1 MMPVL
6 VIEHTHGEG
15 PGHFGAWLAE
25 RGRPMTLVRVHAGD
39 TVPVDLDGYAGV
51 CVLGGPM
58 SANDEHLDHI
68 RAELALMRLAVDR
81 GLPVIGHCLGGQLL
95 ARVLGAS
102 VGPSPAPE
110 IGWHQVNATETAAA
124 QRWFGDARS
133 PVVMQWHYEAFSLP
147 QGATRLAGNDACPH
161 QAFEWGGL
169 HLGMQFHPEADQP
182 TLDGWVVN
190 DRLEAEALS
199 GLPTAQSPAQ
209 IAEGCRPHLGP
220 MRRLAFRIYDTWA
233 GGLAG

>member
-1 MMPVL
+1 MTPVL
-6 VIEHTHGEG
+6 VIEHSEGDG
-15 PGHFGAWLAE
+15 PGHFGEWLAA
-25 RGRPMTLVRVHAGD
+25 RGRPMVLVQVHAGD
-39 TVPVDLDGYAGV
+39 TVPVDLHGYAGL

-68 RAELALMRLAVDR
+68 RAELALMRLALER

-102 VGPSPAPE
+102 VGPSPALE
-110 IGWHQVNATETAAA
+110 IGWHQVNTTDTAAA

-147 QGATRLAGNDACPH
+147 KGAVRLAGNDACPH

-182 TLDGWVVN
+182 KLDGWIAN
-190 DRLEAEALS
+190 DSVELESLS
-199 GLPTAQSPAQ
+199 GVPTAQMATQ
-209 IAEGCRPHLGP
+209 IAAGCLTHLQP
-220 MRRLAFRIYDTWA
+220 MRSLAFRIYDTWA
-233 GGLAG
+233 SGLAA

>member
-39 TVPVDLDGYAGV
+39 TVPVDLDG
-51 CVLGGPM
+51 
-58 SANDEHLDHI
+58 
-68 RAELALMRLAVDR
+68 
-81 GLPVIGHCLGGQLL
+81 
-95 ARVLGAS
+95 
-102 VGPSPAPE
+102 
-110 IGWHQVNATETAAA
+110 
-124 QRWFGDARS
+124 
-133 PVVMQWHYEAFSLP
+133 
-147 QGATRLAGNDACPH
+147 
-161 QAFEWGGL
+161 
-169 HLGMQFHPEADQP
+169 
-182 TLDGWVVN
+182 WVVN

-199 GLPTAQSPAQ
+199 GVPTAQSPAQ
-209 IAEGCRPHLGP
+209 IAEGCRTHLGP